1 MNKKLSNE
9 SSKAK
14 KIPKRGEIW
23 LIKCDKIKEFSKDY
37 RPGLIISD
45 NIQNEFDNFA
55 VVAMMTTD
63 DLENIQLF
71 EVYIKNTPET
81 GLDEPSKIVLNHP
94 FTVFKELRLEK
105 RLGAANRKIME
116 KVKVAW
122 KIAFDSEEW

>member
-1 MNKKLSNE
+1 MSKQLDK

-37 RPGLIISD
+37 RPGLVISGD
-45 NIQNEFDNFA
+45 IQNEFDNYIT
-55 VVAMMTTD
+55 VAMMTTD

-71 EVYIKNTPET
+71 EVFIKNTPET
-81 GLDEPSKIVLNHP
+81 GLDEPSKIILNHP
-94 FTVFKELRLEK
+94 FTVFKELCLEK
-105 RLGAANRKIME
+105 CLGAASREVME

-122 KIAFDSEEW
+122 KVAFDSENW

>member
-1 MNKKLSNE
+1 MSKQLDKKTKN
-9 SSKAK
+9 

-37 RPGLIISD
+37 RPALIISND
-45 NIQNEFDNFA
+45 LQNEYGNYA

-71 EVYIKNTPET
+71 EVFIKNTPET

-94 FTVFKELRLEK
+94 FTVFRELRLEK
-105 RLGAANRKIME
+105 YLGVASREVME
-116 KVKVAW
+116 KVKMAW
-122 KIAFDSEEW
+122 KISFDVEEW